1 MFQDVP
7 DKAHHIIKSMSKQ
20 QYRSEMGIMG
30 DILDVTMDGGQ
41 QGVIVSA
48 ISRRANLSHYSV
60 LDKCEKLISAGLME
74 SRRDERNRLFKIT
87 EKGLGFI
94 KEFQR
99 FQTIVDSMNLRYY
112 AMNLQQIVAQKHQS
126 PGGEMLLVGNT
137 DILSAMVRIPIVVIG
152 LVVVALSI
160 PIQQSLGSSRTL
172 DFTIYSDGSTHVFY
186 ELETNPLEPEFSTK
200 LFGTTLENL
209 TIIDNNGFL
218 LSYETVGD
226 SITIETLGASHI
238 FIDYDT
244 QELVSKTGK
253 IWKFSVDSSSEYSLL
268 MPNDSVIVE
277 MNNFPISME
286 VENEQ
291 SRLVFTPGQTNIS
304 YYIST
309 LASAQVA
316 ESISEDGGTDNSSIL
331 WILGGVVS
339 SIVIAAAIIV
349 IKRKTGTPKSSVII
363 QKDEEPKLQS
373 LDPESIFKAKQD
385 LREDDKEII
394 NFISA
399 NGGQVFES
407 ELRKKF
413 LQPRTTM
420 WRAVKRLERHGIIE
434 IVKKDFQN
442 VIKLRSTL
450 EDDS

>member
-1 MFQDVP
+1 
-7 DKAHHIIKSMSKQ
+7 
-20 QYRSEMGIMG
+20 
-30 DILDVTMDGGQ
+30 
-41 QGVIVSA
+41 
-48 ISRRANLSHYSV
+48 
-60 LDKCEKLISAGLME
+60 
-74 SRRDERNRLFKIT
+74 
-87 EKGLGFI
+87 
-94 KEFQR
+94 
-99 FQTIVDSMNLRYY
+99 
-112 AMNLQQIVAQKHQS
+112 MNLQQIVAQKHQS
-126 PGGEMLLVGNT
+126 LGGEMLLVGNT
-137 DILSAMVRIPIVVIG
+137 DILSAMARIPIVVIG
-152 LVVVALSI
+152 LVLVALSV

-218 LSYETVGD
+218 LSYETVGN
-226 SITIETLGASHI
+226 SVSIETLGASHI
-238 FIDYDT
+238 SIDYDT

-253 IWKFSVDSSSEYSLL
+253 IWKFSVYPSSEYSLL
-268 MPNDSVIVE
+268 MPSDSVIVE

-291 SRLVFTPGQTNIS
+291 SRLVFTSGQTNIS

-309 LASAQVA
+309 LASAQTT
-316 ESISEDGGTDNSSIL
+316 ELISKDGGTDNSSIL
-331 WILGGVVS
+331 WILGGVIS
-339 SIVIAAAIIV
+339 SIVIATAIII
-349 IKRKTGTPKSSVII
+349 IKRKSGTPKPSVII
-363 QKDEEPKLQS
+363 EKDEEPKLQS

-399 NGGQVFES
+399 NGGQVYES

-413 LQPRTTM
+413 LLPRTTM